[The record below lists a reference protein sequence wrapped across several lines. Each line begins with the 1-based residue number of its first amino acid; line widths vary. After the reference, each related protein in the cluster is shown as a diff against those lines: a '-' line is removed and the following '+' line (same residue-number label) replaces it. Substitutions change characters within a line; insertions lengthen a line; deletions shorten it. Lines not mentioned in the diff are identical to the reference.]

1 MFFPE
6 GAVRVHVYGRPV
18 DMRKSFDGLYA
29 LTRQALGCDP
39 LSGELFV
46 FINGRGTQMAK
57 RLEEGRFVSNWAHVS
72 TRQMDWTGL
81 KLLLEG
87 IEPARYKRRCQGEPN
102 FPHLWE
108 SKIPHPV
115 QASASSGR
123 TRPAFNFSFSR
134 YELPRMF
141 SVTA

>member
-1 MFFPE
+1 MVVPD

-29 LTRQALGCDP
+29 LTRHALGCDP

-46 FINGRGTQMAK
+46 FINRRGTQMKVLYWDRSGFCVWAK
-57 RLEEGRFVSNWAHVS
+57 RLEQGRFVSDWSRGV

-87 IEPARYKRRCQGEPN
+87 IEPARFKRRFKLPEVAA
-102 FPHLWE
+102 
-108 SKIPHPV
+108 K
-115 QASASSGR
+115 
-123 TRPAFNFSFSR
+123 PA
-134 YELPRMF
+134 
-141 SVTA
+141 

>member
-29 LTRQALGCDP
+29 LTRHELDCDP

-46 FINGRGTQMAK
+46 FINRRGTQMKVLYWDRSGFCVWAK
-57 RLEEGRFVSNWAHVS
+57 RLEQGRFVSDWSRVA
-72 TRQMDWTGL
+72 TREMDWTGL

-87 IEPARYKRRCQGEPN
+87 IEPARFKRRFRRPE
-102 FPHLWE
+102 
-108 SKIPHPV
+108 V
-115 QASASSGR
+115 A
-123 TRPAFNFSFSR
+123 TRPA
-134 YELPRMF
+134 
-141 SVTA
+141 

>member
-6 GAVRVHVYGRPV
+6 GAVRVHVYGQPV

-39 LSGELFV
+39 LSGELLV
-46 FINGRGTQMAK
+46 FINRRGTQMKVLYWDRTGFCVWAK
-57 RLEEGRFVSNWAHVS
+57 RLEQGRFVSNWAQVR

-87 IEPARYKRRCQGEPN
+87 IEPARTKRRFRLPQN
-102 FPHLWE
+102 AV
-108 SKIPHPV
+108 K
-115 QASASSGR
+115 
-123 TRPAFNFSFSR
+123 PA
-134 YELPRMF
+134 
-141 SVTA
+141 

>member
-39 LSGELFV
+39 LSGDLFV
-46 FINGRGTQMAK
+46 FINRRGTQMKVLYWDRSGFCVWAK
-57 RLEEGRFVSNWAHVS
+57 RLEQGRFVSDWSAVT
-72 TRQMDWTGL
+72 TRTMDWTGL

-87 IEPARYKRRCQGEPN
+87 IEPGRQKRRFKSPECAR
-102 FPHLWE
+102 
-108 SKIPHPV
+108 K
-115 QASASSGR
+115 A
-123 TRPAFNFSFSR
+123 
-134 YELPRMF
+134 
-141 SVTA
+141 

>member
-18 DMRKSFDGLYA
+18 DMRKSFDGLCA

-46 FINGRGTQMAK
+46 FINRCGTQMKVLYWDRTGFCVWAK
-57 RLEEGRFVSNWAHVS
+57 RLEEGRFVSNWARVS

-87 IEPARYKRRCQGEPN
+87 IEPARHKHRFRL
-102 FPHLWE
+102 H
-108 SKIPHPV
+108 
-115 QASASSGR
+115 SSR
-123 TRPAFNFSFSR
+123 
-134 YELPRMF
+134 
-141 SVTA
+141 